1 MFTMNL
7 KILISPLFLFSSVC
21 IAGAQSY
28 LISDFDSYADTVAL
42 RTEWSAFGGAAQGGA
57 PELSEGTGL
66 GSPSSNAAVFT
77 LAWGSGNDAN
87 AVFGEFGSN
96 GFILPTELQDLS
108 NYDEISFFALL
119 SNSFDLNSNTLSSS
133 STLVKVAFEGG
144 DAGNTVWQSTNGT
157 GLVADNNYSQYSLSL
172 NDVNEMSSVGDGNDS
187 FENTIQNV
195 KSIRLRFEN
204 TSADSDEFVFFD
216 NLTAVPEPSS
226 YALLIGLGGLSL
238 AFYSRYKQVKV

>member
-1 MFTMNL
+1 MNL
-7 KILISPLFLFSSVC
+7 KFLISSLFLFSSIC

-28 LISDFDSYADTVAL
+28 LISDFDSYADTAAL
-42 RTEWSAFGGAAQGGA
+42 RAEWSSFGNGAQDGA
-57 PELSEGTGL
+57 PSLSEGTGI
-66 GSPSSNAAVFT
+66 GNPSSNAAVFT
-77 LAWGSGNDAN
+77 LTWGSGSSAN

-96 GFILPTELQDLS
+96 GFTLPTELQDLS
-108 NYDEISFFALL
+108 NYGEISFFALL
-119 SNSFDLNSNTLSSS
+119 SNTSDLNSNTLSSS

-172 NDVNEMSSVGDGNDS
+172 NDVNEMSSVGGGNDS

-195 KSIRLRFEN
+195 KNIRLQFEN
-204 TSADSDEFVFFD
+204 TSAGSNEFVFLD
-216 NLTAVPEPSS
+216 NITAVPEPSS

-238 AFYSRYKQVKV
+238 AFYRRYKQVKV